1 MHVSLKKSRPSLM
14 FDVFDV
20 NLQQRQKAG
29 TVTKRTILSTAVSFF
44 DPLGFMSQVL
54 LIPKIKHRLCRD
66 FLDWDDREPDE
77 LEQKWKTWLEKMP
90 HLS

>member
-1 MHVSLKKSRPSLM
+1 MHVSLKKSRPTLM

-29 TVTKRTILSTAVSFF
+29 TVTRRTILSTTSSFF
-44 DPLGFMSQVL
+44 DPWGFMSPVL
-54 LIPKIKHRLCRD
+54 LIPKIMHRLCRD
-66 FLDWDDREPDE
+66 VLDLDDREPDE